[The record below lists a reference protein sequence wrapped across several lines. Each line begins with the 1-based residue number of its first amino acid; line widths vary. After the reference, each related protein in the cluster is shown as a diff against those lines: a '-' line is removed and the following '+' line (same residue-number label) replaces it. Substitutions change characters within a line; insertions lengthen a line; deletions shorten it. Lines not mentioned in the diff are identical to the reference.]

1 MSGLF
6 LVLGYLKEKDIVV
19 VAFPLR
25 WGTPSPHTRWGCS
38 LVWGGGHVKQ
48 GENMSAQENRTNAA
62 SRANDLIT
70 QVRGAKGV
78 SASARQEIA
87 ELAQQASEVG
97 VSSNFVAP
105 VVEAL
110 KQTNKAVCAAVL
122 GIERT
127 TTAFGKSATMTNLGH
142 MLYQIHAK
150 ENPFSFT
157 KRETK
162 RKLSAEDKAWLRANC
177 GNDWYGDNG
186 VTDPVRKAASI
197 AALDASKAGA
207 PAPEPMAEA
216 SNDTIDISALT
227 PAQMQ
232 ELLSSLVNNV

>member
-1 MSGLF
+1 
-6 LVLGYLKEKDIVV
+6 
-19 VAFPLR
+19 
-25 WGTPSPHTRWGCS
+25 
-38 LVWGGGHVKQ
+38 
-48 GENMSAQENRTNAA
+48 MSAQENRTNAA

-70 QVRGAKGV
+70 QVRGAKEV

-150 ENPFSFT
+150 ENPFTFT
-157 KRETK
+157 KREAK
-162 RKLSAEDKAWLRANC
+162 RKLSAEDKAWLRDNC

-186 VTDPVRKAASI
+186 VTDPVRKAQSI
-197 AALDASKAGA
+197 AALDAFKSGKIDC
-207 PAPEPMAEA
+207 PAPMTEA
-216 SNDTIDISALT
+216 SNDTIDISNLT
-227 PAQMQ
+227 PEQV
-232 ELLSSLVNNV
+232 EVLLQVFQNA

>member
-1 MSGLF
+1 MS
-6 LVLGYLKEKDIVV
+6 
-19 VAFPLR
+19 
-25 WGTPSPHTRWGCS
+25 T
-38 LVWGGGHVKQ
+38 Q
-48 GENMSAQENRTNAA
+48 MNRENAA

-70 QVRGAKGV
+70 QVRGAKEV

-87 ELAQQASEVG
+87 ELAQQASEAG
-97 VSSNFVAP
+97 VSNNFVAP

-110 KQTNKAVCAAVL
+110 KQTAKAVCATVL

-142 MLYQIHAK
+142 MLYQIHVK
-150 ENPFSFT
+150 ENPFSFGD
-157 KRETK
+157 
-162 RKLSAEDKAWLRANC
+162 RKPRADKPTAEEKAWLRENR
-177 GNDWYGDNG
+177 GNHWWSSDNG
-186 VTDPVRKAASI
+186 KTTDKVLKAANI
-197 AALDASKAGA
+197 ADARAALSGT

-232 ELLSSLVNNV
+232 DLLNGLLNA

>member
-1 MSGLF
+1 M
-6 LVLGYLKEKDIVV
+6 
-19 VAFPLR
+19 
-25 WGTPSPHTRWGCS
+25 
-38 LVWGGGHVKQ
+38 WGGWVRKTQVK
-48 GENMSAQENRTNAA
+48 NMSAQENRTAA
-62 SRANDLIT
+62 AQRANDLIT

-78 SASARQEIA
+78 SDAARQEIA
-87 ELAQQASEVG
+87 ELAQHASELG
-97 VSSNFVAP
+97 VSNGFTQP
-105 VVEAL
+105 IVEAL

-122 GIERT
+122 GMERT
-127 TTAFGKSATMTNLGH
+127 TQFRQHKATMTNLGH
-142 MLYQIHAK
+142 MLYQIHVK

-157 KRETK
+157 KREAK

-186 VTDPVRKAASI
+186 ETDPVRKAASI
-197 AALDASKAGA
+197 AALDAFKAGA

-232 ELLSSLVNNV
+232 DLLNSLVNNA